1 MKLISFTKSKNLS
14 AEEKTLLRK
23 DRLLLLLSGVLIG
36 ISFTPFPFP
45 FTLLLFVSFIPY
57 LFIVNRRNSLLQV
70 NRASYLFFFVFSL
83 ITLYWVGSWQSKAD
97 PFLMIGGGV
106 LVFFYPVVL
115 LINSTLFFLSQKI
128 FGKEKSFW
136 LFPIFWV
143 TGEYILTLTDLK
155 FPWLTLGHGLAKFSL
170 FIQIADVI
178 GSFGLSLI
186 IFYINVFLYNALKN
200 YKSERNTFYKNIS
213 FAVLLFVVPI
223 IYGIYKMN
231 EQQNSE
237 QKTIRVGVVQP
248 NLDPWEKWELG
259 GIEAILNN
267 YLQLSKKCVEQKAE
281 LIIWPETALPVY
293 LLSGTYSDVVD
304 SIYSFLQKNNV
315 YLLSGMPDYI
325 IHYNNPPKDAKL
337 SKEGNFY
344 YSTYNSILLF
354 NPKSYEVQRYG
365 KMHLVPLGE
374 KVPFVDALPFLADW
388 FKWGVGLSGW
398 NVGKDTTVFK
408 LKIENDTVKVA
419 GLVCYESVFP
429 DFVTNF
435 VRKGAQFIAVVTNDS
450 WYGNSSGPY
459 QHKEFAALRAVEN
472 RRAVVRAANGGIS
485 CLINKFGITEYE
497 TSMFTR
503 TSFVVDVPIND
514 EKTFYSEY
522 PLIIP
527 ILSSAF
533 SVWIIG
539 INFLLWL
546 KRKSNIETD

>member
-14 AEEKTLLRK
+14 AEEKTLLKK
-23 DRLLLLLSGVLIG
+23 DRLLLLLSGVLTG
-36 ISFTPFPFP
+36 ISFTPFPFS

-57 LFIVNRRNSLLQV
+57 LFVVNRRNSLLQV

-83 ITLYWVGSWQSKAD
+83 ITIYWVGSWQSKAD

-155 FPWLTLGHGLAKFSL
+155 FPWLTLGHSLAKFSL
-170 FIQIADVI
+170 FIQIADVV
-178 GSFGLSLI
+178 GSFGLSVI
-186 IFYINVFLYNALKN
+186 ILYINVFLFNALKN
-200 YKSERNTFYKNIS
+200 YKSDRKTFYKNIS
-213 FAVLLFVVPI
+213 FAVVLFIIPL

-231 EQQNSE
+231 ELQNSE

-259 GIEAILNN
+259 GIDAILNN
-267 YLQLSKKCVEQKAE
+267 YIELSEKCVEQGAK

-315 YLLSGMPDYI
+315 YLLTGMPDYI
-325 IHYNNPPKDAKL
+325 IHYNNPPDDAKL

-344 YSTYNSILLF
+344 YSTYNAILLF
-354 NPKSYEVQRYG
+354 NPNSYEVQRYG

-408 LKIENDTVKVA
+408 LKIENDTIKVA

-503 TSFVVDVPIND
+503 TSFVVDIQTND
-514 EKTFYSEY
+514 EKTFYSEH

-533 SVWIIG
+533 SIWIIG

-546 KRKSNIETD
+546 KRKSKSDSD